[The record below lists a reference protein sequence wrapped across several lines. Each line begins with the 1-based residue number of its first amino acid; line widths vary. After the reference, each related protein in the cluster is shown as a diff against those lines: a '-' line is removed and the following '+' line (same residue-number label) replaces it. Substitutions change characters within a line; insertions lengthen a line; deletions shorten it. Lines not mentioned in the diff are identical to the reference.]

1 METTIKNLWYWD
13 DQRFVVLRGDVAH
26 YIEILQHDGNRIFHI
41 VRGFPLNEWSKPC
54 DND

>member
-13 DQRFVVLRGDVAH
+13 DQRFVVLGGDVAH
-26 YIEILQHDGNRIFHI
+26 HIEILQHDGNRIFHI
-41 VRGFPLNEWSKPC
+41 IRGFPFNEWSKPR